1 MCVGRRLVLRVGVLV
16 RWLCAGFGCSVG
28 LAFPLGGYCFSFS
41 AVQPTRQC
49 MVGATASLWLVGR
62 VEESLTKAFKE
73 QGKTLKALLQGVYQ
87 QNSHLQALVP
97 DDYFE
102 FGE

>member
-1 MCVGRRLVLRVGVLV
+1 
-16 RWLCAGFGCSVG
+16 
-28 LAFPLGGYCFSFS
+28 
-41 AVQPTRQC
+41 